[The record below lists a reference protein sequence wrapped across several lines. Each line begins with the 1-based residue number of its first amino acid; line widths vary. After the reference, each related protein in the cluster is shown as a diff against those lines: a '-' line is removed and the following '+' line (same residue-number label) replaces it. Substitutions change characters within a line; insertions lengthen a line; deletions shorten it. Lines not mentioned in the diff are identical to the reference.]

1 LLSGRDAQ
9 HAAALE
15 ALREE
20 RDELADAYNRSVN
33 AHAETSAELDAQKA
47 GHALTAS
54 NDTRHLLER
63 DAAQASLAAAQ
74 AEADR
79 LRKLLDALPA
89 DMVDL
94 AADRDSWL
102 EQCEQARQWFQEE
115 AARSKRLREALER
128 LRRAARDPMKSW
140 ETGNVVGAEY
150 VEEVCDEA
158 LTPPSGGTDTK
169 ETR

>member
-1 LLSGRDAQ
+1 MVESDDQREVIAVLRAELLRVNAQ

-15 ALREE
+15 ALRVE
-20 RDELADAYNRSVN
+20 RDVEHAD
-33 AHAETSAELDAQKA
+33 
-47 GHALTAS
+47 
-54 NDTRHLLER
+54 
-63 DAAQASLAAAQ
+63 
-74 AEADR
+74 ADR
-79 LRKLLDALPA
+79 LRKLLEALPA

-128 LRRAARDPMKSW
+128 LIRARLQLLRVWQCSGCRAVFAGRWRNVCPSCSREGFWTGSVEREAEARVK
-140 ETGNVVGAEY
+140 
-150 VEEVCDEA
+150 EEEFNRLFEAA
-158 LTPPSGGTDTK
+158 LTPPPGGTDTK